1 MESRLTEHIVK
12 IYSRLMGKLNCFC
25 LVLIDQFVVVIV
37 IVMIVVVVVTGY
49 ALETDEAD
57 LRK

>member
-1 MESRLTEHIVK
+1 
-12 IYSRLMGKLNCFC
+12 MGKLNCFC
-25 LVLIDQFVVVIV
+25 LVLIDQFVVVV
-37 IVMIVVVVVTGY
+37 IVMIVVVVVVTGY